1 VALACWLG
9 VISGARRAGI
19 SKRWLVALA
28 YPVAL
33 GAIVLLAGQPLDD
46 PWGVSW
52 LWVAAIL
59 GPVIGLRTLM
69 NPSPRDH
76 AAST

>member
-1 VALACWLG
+1 V
-9 VISGARRAGI
+9 VSGARHAGI
-19 SKRWLVALA
+19 TKRWIALLA

-33 GAIVLLAGQPLDD
+33 GAIVLAAGQSLTN

-52 LWVAAIL
+52 LWVAAVI
-59 GPVIGLRTLM
+59 GPVIGLRTLL
-69 NPSPRDH
+69 NPSPRQ

>member
-1 VALACWLG
+1 M
-9 VISGARRAGI
+9 
-19 SKRWLVALA
+19 
-28 YPVAL
+28 
-33 GAIVLLAGQPLDD
+33 IVKLAGQPLDD

-59 GPVIGLRTLM
+59 GPVIGLRTLL
-69 NPSPRDH
+69 NLSPKQDQ